1 LVDQIGLN
9 VFTLLLEPVFL
20 FYINVQILKYLEENS
35 SLALDTRRKERER
48 KRNRRM
54 TMVLSCIALTF
65 AVIFSPPLPHSFFC
79 GCN

>member
-1 LVDQIGLN
+1 
-9 VFTLLLEPVFL
+9 LEPVFS
-20 FYINVQILKYLEENS
+20 FYLIVQILKYLEENS

-65 AVIFSPPLPHSFFC
+65 AVIFSPALPHSLFC
-79 GCN
+79 DNN

>member
-1 LVDQIGLN
+1 
-9 VFTLLLEPVFL
+9 
-20 FYINVQILKYLEENS
+20 VQILKYLEENS

-65 AVIFSPPLPHSFFC
+65 AVIFSPALPHSLFFAITITVDLHAPVSPLQ
-79 GCN
+79 